1 MKKFKDLSGQI
12 PFWHFDDSEDL
23 MVFADGSLGGAF
35 QIQGYDINCK
45 SEDEINNF
53 NRAIENLLVSAEEGL
68 RLQVFYKLTSN
79 VDRLLE
85 KHKEIAASAPEVY
98 GPVAKARHGHFDIL
112 AHDQASFFVPELYL
126 FIRSKA
132 HGYKKRK
139 IFDKKELFES
149 IGKEDY
155 KSHQSKF
162 LRSLKQI
169 EASLSHAG
177 LNPKSLSKSQ
187 WFDLCFEYLNFDRVM
202 KFGSTNL
209 KSNDDL
215 FAPSIVDQLTLTD
228 LEVERDS
235 LKIGDLYF
243 KAITLKTPPE
253 GFTYSAMVDE
263 FTKLPFHFW
272 LSQNIEILSQSKE
285 QESLQLKRRVAFAMA
300 SGSQNV
306 SDIESESKLEDIEG
320 LLRELVEGSERLVKA
335 DFTVIIWAKNKE
347 ELADKTDDVLK
358 AFRDMNQAEGVS
370 ETLPCFDVFMNSLP
384 GVCTG
389 LRHLKLKSSNTA
401 HLMPLYAPWSGG
413 NRPVCLIPTRENA
426 LFSYDPFAKHL
437 PNWNGLIFGGS
448 GSGKSFTIAQLM
460 LMFYGQE
467 NTPKIVWID
476 NGASSK
482 RLLEVLDG
490 EFVDL
495 NLNSGLCINVFDTKV
510 GEEVTSEKI
519 KLILAVL
526 ELILKDDERKG
537 LPKREKALLEQAIY
551 QTYEYSKGEVP
562 TLSSLKQ
569 ILDQHS
575 DIEMRKFGEILFSWT
590 GKTAY
595 GKMLDG
601 KTNINL
607 TKDLVT
613 IEVQGLTNHPE
624 IKDIF
629 LLLLTSFFQEEAAGD
644 LARPYLLIVDEAE
657 RLFKTEMAKQF
668 VITCYRT
675 WRKYNAGIYSIS
687 QNYRDF
693 LAEDEI
699 RDALMP
705 NTTSVFILR
714 QKKID
719 WKHFK
724 EIFDF
729 NDAQVDAIKSLEVVK
744 GKHSELFL
752 LQDEDQA
759 ILKLVPEPLS
769 YWICTSDGN
778 DKAQI
783 AEIEEKYPELK
794 KIEVLETLAFP
805 ERFKKAS

>member
-1 MKKFKDLSGQI
+1 MKNPFHSLAGKL
-12 PFWHFDDSEDL
+12 PFWHFDTDGKA
-23 MVFADGSLGGAF
+23 MVFADGSLGAAF
-35 QIQGYDINCK
+35 KLEGFDINCK
-45 SEDEINNF
+45 SEEEINRF
-53 NRAIENLLVSAEEGL
+53 NKGIENLLVSAEEGL

-85 KHKEIAASAPEVY
+85 KHKGLAKDAPDVY
-98 GPVAKARHGHFDIL
+98 GPVANARHKNLDEL
-112 AHDQASFFVPELYL
+112 AYDKASFFVPEIYL
-126 FIRSKA
+126 FVRGKA
-132 HGYKKRK
+132 KKYKKRR
-139 IFDKKELFES
+139 IFEKKEPFEQL
-149 IGKEDY
+149 GKKEY
-155 KSHQSKF
+155 EAHLTKF
-162 LRSLKQI
+162 QRSVKQI
-169 EASLSHAG
+169 EASLSHSG
-177 LNPKSLSKSQ
+177 LNPSRLSDEA
-187 WFDLCFEYLNFDRVM
+187 WFDLCFEYLNFYRVM
-202 KFGSTNL
+202 EHGQTDLRNQE
-209 KSNDDL
+209 DL
-215 FAPSIVDQLTLTD
+215 FAPSLNDQLVLTD
-228 LEVERDS
+228 LEVERDC

-243 KAITLKTPPE
+243 RAITLKTPPE
-253 GFTYSAMVDE
+253 GFTYSSMVDE

-285 QESLQLKRRVAFAMA
+285 QEALQLKRRVAFAMA

-306 SDIESESKLEDIEG
+306 SDIESESKLEDIES

-335 DFTVIIWAKNKE
+335 DFTVLIWAHDKE

-358 AFRDMNQAEGVS
+358 AYRDMNQAEAVA
-370 ETLPCFDVFMNSLP
+370 ETLPCFDVFMSSLP
-384 GVCTG
+384 GSCTG

-401 HLMPLYAPWSGG
+401 HLMPFYAPWGG
-413 NRPVCLIPTRENA
+413 GDSPVCLIPTRENS

-460 LMFYGQE
+460 LMFYGQP

-490 EFVDL
+490 EFLDL
-495 NLNSGLCINVFDTKV
+495 NLNSGLCINVFDLKD
-510 GEEVTSEKI
+510 GEEVSSEKV

-526 ELILKDDERKG
+526 ELILKDDDRKG
-537 LPKREKALLEQAIY
+537 LPKREKALLEEAIY
-551 QTYEYSKGEVP
+551 NTYAQSNGKVP
-562 TLSSLKQ
+562 VMSDLKKL
-569 ILDQHS
+569 LDNHK
-575 DIEMRKFGEILFSWT
+575 DLEMRKFGEILFSWT
-590 GKTAY
+590 GTTAY

-601 KTNINL
+601 QSNINL

-629 LLLLTSFFQEEAAGD
+629 LLLLTSFVQEEAASD

-675 WRKYNAGIYSIS
+675 WRKYNAGIYAIS

-693 LAEDEI
+693 LAEDEV

-783 AEIEEKYPELK
+783 AELEEKYPELSK
-794 KIEVLETLAFP
+794 VEVLQKLAFG
-805 ERFKKAS
+805 EKEAA